1 MSELRVDDSEF
12 HVVETAD
19 EEWIVNSE
27 QAAIEKLGSIDIE
40 SIDIDPDGEDVKVV
54 KVNHEDGDWAIE
66 SLPWQRVAIK
76 LLANQ

>member
-27 QAAIEKLGSIDIE
+27 QAAIEKLGSIDI
-40 SIDIDPDGEDVKVV
+40 DPDGEHVGWETCHHADSLGELL
-54 KVNHEDGDWAIE
+54 EDAT
-66 SLPWQRVAIK
+66 
-76 LLANQ
+76 